1 MKKEYSQ
8 YIKLKLKK
16 IMEKEFPDFIFL
28 DDQKMYG
35 LHYNFVCKD
44 SDNFKMISIQ
54 NSHDENAF
62 MVELFWSDNGTKFQS
77 DLTHFWFEDDE
88 NVLEKICSESK
99 NSLRVRLPIFYT
111 RDFEAWWAIDP
122 TGKIITS
129 IERYGFITSDAYF
142 QFYSEDTFLS
152 DDINIHKD
160 EYKKYIDPL
169 IDNATTLIR
178 KYAIPLFAC
187 HDSKIT

>member
-16 IMEKEFPDFIFL
+16 IVEKEFPDFIFL

-62 MVELFWSDNGTKFQS
+62 MVELFWSNDGTKFQS
-77 DLTHFWFEDDE
+77 DLTEFWFEDDE
-88 NVLEKICSESK
+88 NVLEKICSESE
-99 NSLRVRLPIFYT
+99 NSLRVRLPIFYA
-111 RDFEAWWAIDP
+111 RDFGAWWAIDP
-122 TGKIITS
+122 TGKIIKS

-169 IDNATTLIR
+169 IYNVIELLK
-178 KYAIPLFAC
+178 KYGIPLFEC
-187 HDSKIT
+187 VSNK